1 MMRASFHA
9 PTHLISHVI
18 VIVQSMGHVR
28 NPHPHP
34 YPYPYPELYIGKSEI
49 SVFAGQISR

>member
-1 MMRASFHA
+1 MRASFPA

-18 VIVQSMGHVR
+18 VIVQSLGHVR